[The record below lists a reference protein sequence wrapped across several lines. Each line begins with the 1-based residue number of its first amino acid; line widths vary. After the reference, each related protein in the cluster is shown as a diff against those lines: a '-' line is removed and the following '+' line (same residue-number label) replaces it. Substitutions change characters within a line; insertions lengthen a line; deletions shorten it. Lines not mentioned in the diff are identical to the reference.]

1 MKKIVN
7 RIILA
12 LVLLAMTGAM
22 AFAKE
27 KSEKVTFSRDMVV
40 NGTVVKKGTYKVKFD
55 DQAKELSIW
64 DGKTAVVKS
73 TVRLEANTR
82 KPSSHKIIYI
92 EKDNTNVLSSI
103 TFAGSSE
110 AMVINEGGNQTATP
124 Q

>member
-12 LVLLAMTGAM
+12 LVVLSMAGAM

-40 NGTVVKKGTYKVKFD
+40 NGTVVKKGTYRVKYD

-73 TVRLEANTR
+73 TVRLETAKSKT
-82 KPSSHKIIYI
+82 SSTKVIYI
-92 EKDNTNVLSSI
+92 EKDNSNVLNSI
-103 TFAGSSE
+103 TFAGSAE
-110 AMVINEGGNQTATP
+110 AMVINEGGNQTASP